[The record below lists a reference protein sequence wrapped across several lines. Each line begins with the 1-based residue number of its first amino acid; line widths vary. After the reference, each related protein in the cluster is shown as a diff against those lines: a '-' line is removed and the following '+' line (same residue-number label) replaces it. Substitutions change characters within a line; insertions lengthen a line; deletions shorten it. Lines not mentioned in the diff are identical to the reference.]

1 MVFDFEWEF
10 ISMGSNG
17 YANIHSQKFN
27 LAILWFKQK
36 KIRRENFILFSLQA
50 PSPTKRVFHSKS
62 CIFIIVDLCFIFFF
76 QSVLLPV

>member
-10 ISMGSNG
+10 ISMGSNS
-17 YANIHSQKFN
+17 YANIHSQDFN

-36 KIRRENFILFSLQA
+36 KIRENFILFSLQA